1 MTLYHILYPILQLI
15 LPSKLSRRELIL
27 TTATPTIIIQ
37 ATNTCNRNLPS
48 LKTQQNK
55 LKQNKTNKQTNK
67 NKPFFSL
74 GQLWSIFNSA
84 TKISY
89 YNVKVSCVVPPLKI
103 QGLSKLKLK
112 IPAVTI

>member
-1 MTLYHILYPILQLI
+1 MTFYHILYPILQLI
-15 LPSKLSRRELIL
+15 LPSKLYRRELIL

-37 ATNTCNRNLPS
+37 ATNTCSSNLPF

-55 LKQNKTNKQTNK
+55 LKQNKTNKKKT
-67 NKPFFSL
+67 KPFFSL

-84 TKISY
+84 AKISY